1 MKKFTK
7 FFENRPETFRGHNFK
22 ANPLSMTLPDVV
34 PTLKEIILSGSPQ
47 LVGGV
52 PMYDPSYEQGEA
64 RARIQS
70 APLEMVLAAREEP
83 QTDDDDKRSAK
94 KEDGSG
100 SPSGQERPG
109 DNGAGQGAS
118 QQGADK

>member
-1 MKKFTK
+1 MKHFTK

-34 PTLKEIILSGSPQ
+34 PTLKEIILSGTAT
-47 LVGGV
+47 LVGT
-52 PMYDPSYEQGEA
+52 PAYDASFEAGEA

-83 QTDDDDKRSAK
+83 QTDEDDKRSAK
-94 KEDGSG
+94 NEDGGG
-100 SPSGQERPG
+100 SSAEGQDRPG
-109 DNGAGQGAS
+109 DIGAGQGAS
-118 QQGADK
+118 QQGAEK